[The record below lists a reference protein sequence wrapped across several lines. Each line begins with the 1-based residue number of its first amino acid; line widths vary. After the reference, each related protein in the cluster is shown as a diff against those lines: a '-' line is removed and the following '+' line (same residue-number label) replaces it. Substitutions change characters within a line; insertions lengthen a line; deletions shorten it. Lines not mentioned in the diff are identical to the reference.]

1 MRNLLSFTFFLSF
14 YLQKLVVGNIET
26 FGKRV
31 GHNVLEIVHRSL
43 FQEIDFCKKHWNSLV
58 RGLLKSI

>member
-14 YLQKLVVGNIET
+14 YLQKLEVGNIET

-31 GHNVLEIVHRSL
+31 GHNVLEIVHGSL
-43 FQEIDFCKKHWNSLV
+43 FQEIDFRKKH
-58 RGLLKSI
+58 